1 MIVSFIYCNTKIVK
15 ISGKD
20 EYFDISKLIVTNFKI
35 CIEDAIT
42 AIFLYYSMQSDG

>member
-1 MIVSFIYCNTKIVK
+1 MIVSFIYYNTKIVK
-15 ISGKD
+15 H
-20 EYFDISKLIVTNFKI
+20 FDISKLIVANFKI

>member
-15 ISGKD
+15 D
-20 EYFDISKLIVTNFKI
+20 FDISKLIVTNFKI
-35 CIEDAIT
+35 YIEDVIT

>member
-15 ISGKD
+15 D
-20 EYFDISKLIVTNFKI
+20 FDIYKLVVTNFKI
-35 CIEDAIT
+35 YIEDVIT

>member
-15 ISGKD
+15 D
-20 EYFDISKLIVTNFKI
+20 FDISKFIVINFKI

>member
-15 ISGKD
+15 D
-20 EYFDISKLIVTNFKI
+20 FDISKLIVTIFKI
-35 CIEDAIT
+35 YIKDVIT

>member
-15 ISGKD
+15 D
-20 EYFDISKLIVTNFKI
+20 FDICKLIVTNFKI
-35 CIEDAIT
+35 YIEDVIT

>member
-15 ISGKD
+15 
-20 EYFDISKLIVTNFKI
+20 YFDIYKLIVTNFKI

>member
-15 ISGKD
+15 D
-20 EYFDISKLIVTNFKI
+20 FDLCKLIVTNFKI
-35 CIEDAIT
+35 YIEVVII